1 MSGRR
6 IRNLL
11 FSLGLMVF
19 VIGAAA
25 PVAAAGPDTTTLTL
39 ELKEPAKPDIPYYL
53 MARLVDAEGTGI
65 SGESVS
71 FYRKVEILGARLA
84 YLGDAETDSTGVAK
98 VAFNPSKETS
108 EILVRFDGTD
118 EFAAGET
125 AGSVTVPP
133 EAVSSFGG
141 DDVDTLEP
149 LRVMI
154 PRLMAVL
161 VALIWI
167 GLIWIVLSTTRTIR
181 REAERA

>member
-1 MSGRR
+1 MSVWSLDARWRGDSPSSLDDASVAPAVSSRR
-6 IRNLL
+6 
-11 FSLGLMVF
+11 
-19 VIGAAA
+19 
-25 PVAAAGPDTTTLTL
+25 
-39 ELKEPAKPDIPYYL
+39 
-53 MARLVDAEGTGI
+53 
-65 SGESVS
+65 
-71 FYRKVEILGARLA
+71 
-84 YLGDAETDSTGVAK
+84 
-98 VAFNPSKETS
+98 AFNPSKETS

-149 LRVMI
+149 LRVVV